1 MYVSLQPMDPAALP
15 DWLAI
20 MRRGYEE
27 QRVASGES
35 AEAASASAS
44 TSLGQLFPAGRP
56 GPGQSVYDVHNG
68 ERSIGW
74 LWIGPALTGAP
85 ADWWVWSVE
94 VHPEARGRGVG
105 RRAMELAEDRARA
118 GGARSLGLNVFGHND
133 VARHLYESLG
143 YDTVS
148 VLMHKLLG

>member
-44 TSLGQLFPAGRP
+44 TSLGQLFPDGRP

-68 ERSIGW
+68 E
-74 LWIGPALTGAP
+74 
-85 ADWWVWSVE
+85 
-94 VHPEARGRGVG
+94 HPEARGRGVG